1 MLNNDV
7 AHEWRN
13 DTELGH
19 KIARAMNYAND
30 KARKDMASV
39 GGYGNVVE
47 CVHADCQTLA
57 MLDGY
62 TAFKHLD
69 SQPWVRGE
77 DENSD
82 VLRLLRSAAQKLGYR
97 LVKKPAA

>member
-13 DTELGH
+13 DVELGH

-30 KARKDMASV
+30 RARKDMASV
-39 GGYGNVVE
+39 GGYGTVVE

-62 TAFKHLD
+62 TAFKPIEH
-69 SQPWVRGE
+69 QPWSRGE
-77 DENSD
+77 GDD
-82 VLRLLRSAAQKLGYR
+82 TAVVRLLKSAAQKLGYR